1 MPLPRYPSV
10 IGFASRIDDVSLPP
24 ALESRMTCRPLAL
37 ACLVLVLAACKQSA
51 PAEPDVDAN
60 PIASSDMAAEKAAA
74 PNLLSS
80 PEDEVKASMDKF
92 LKAKSFHAVMTM
104 EGARG
109 MTNEMDF
116 VAPDRY
122 RMKMPVGTQVI
133 IGDTMYMQA
142 DGRSMKVPLPKGAL
156 GQWRDPLKIEENK
169 AGLSVEALGSD
180 NVEGQAAK
188 KYLVRNSQPEAGQPG
203 PSEFTFWIGGDG
215 LPLQLLHQG
224 QAQGKPYSMT
234 LRYSRFDDPTIT
246 IDAPQ

>member
-1 MPLPRYPSV
+1 MSFRS
-10 IGFASRIDDVSLPP
+10 I
-24 ALESRMTCRPLAL
+24 ALGCLLLA
-37 ACLVLVLAACKQSA
+37 VAACKPST
-51 PAEPDVDAN
+51 PAE
-60 PIASSDMAAEKAAA
+60 SEAAA
-74 PNLLSS
+74 PASAVAETAAAFNPLSS

-122 RMKMPVGTQVI
+122 RMQMPVGTQVI

-142 DGRSMKVPLPKGAL
+142 DGRSMKVPLPKGTL
-156 GQWRDPLKIEENK
+156 SQWRDPLKIEENK

-180 NVEGQAAK
+180 SVDGQAAK
-188 KYLVRNSQPEAGQPG
+188 KYLVRNTQPE
-203 PSEFTFWIGGDG
+203 PSEFTFWIGSDG

>member
-1 MPLPRYPSV
+1 MTPRS
-10 IGFASRIDDVSLPP
+10 I
-24 ALESRMTCRPLAL
+24 ALGCLLLA
-37 ACLVLVLAACKQSA
+37 VAACKPST
-51 PAEPDVDAN
+51 PADPAVA
-60 PIASSDMAAEKAAA
+60 AAA
-74 PNLLSS
+74 PANAVADTAAALNPLSS
-80 PEDEVKASMDKF
+80 PVDEVKASMDKF

-122 RMKMPVGTQVI
+122 RMKMPAGTQVI
-133 IGDTMYMQA
+133 IDDTMYMQA
-142 DGRSMKVPLPKGAL
+142 DGRSMKVPLPKGTL
-156 GQWRDPLKIEENK
+156 SQWRDPLKIEENK

-180 NVEGQAAK
+180 SVQGQAAK
-188 KYLVRNSQPEAGQPG
+188 KYLVRNTQPEPNQPG
-203 PSEFTFWIGGDG
+203 PNEFTFWIGSDG

-224 QAQGKPYSMT
+224 QAEGKPYSMT

>member
-1 MPLPRYPSV
+1 
-10 IGFASRIDDVSLPP
+10 
-24 ALESRMTCRPLAL
+24 MTCRPLAL
-37 ACLVLVLAACKQSA
+37 ACLALALAACKPPP
-51 PAEPDVDAN
+51 PAEPDGDAN
-60 PIASSDMAAEKAAA
+60 PTASPNAAAEKAAA

-142 DGRSMKVPLPKGAL
+142 DGRSMKVPLPKGTL
-156 GQWRDPLKIEENK
+156 SQWRDPLKIEENK

-180 NVEGQAAK
+180 SVKGQAAK
-188 KYLVRNSQPEAGQPG
+188 KYLVRNTQPE

>member
-1 MPLPRYPSV
+1 MTPRS
-10 IGFASRIDDVSLPP
+10 I
-24 ALESRMTCRPLAL
+24 ALG
-37 ACLVLVLAACKQSA
+37 CLVLAVAACKPST
-51 PAEPDVDAN
+51 PADT
-60 PIASSDMAAEKAAA
+60 AAAAAA
-74 PNLLSS
+74 PASATADTAAALNPLSS

-156 GQWRDPLKIEENK
+156 SQWRDPLKIEENK

-180 NVEGQAAK
+180 SVEGQAAK
-188 KYLVRNSQPEAGQPG
+188 KYLVRNTQPESGQPG

-224 QAQGKPYSMT
+224 QAQGKPYSMI

>member
-1 MPLPRYPSV
+1 MTFR
-10 IGFASRIDDVSLPP
+10 SL
-24 ALESRMTCRPLAL
+24 LLGCLILAI
-37 ACLVLVLAACKQSA
+37 AACKPASPADPAPQAAAAAAAASA
-51 PAEPDVDAN
+51 VVD
-60 PIASSDMAAEKAAA
+60 SVGA

-133 IGDTMYMQA
+133 VGDTMYMQA
-142 DGRSMKVPLPKGAL
+142 DGRAMKVPLPKGTL
-156 GQWRDPLKIEENK
+156 SQWRDPLKIEENK

-180 NVEGQAAK
+180 SVDGQAAK
-188 KYLVRNSQPEAGQPG
+188 KYLVSNTQPE
-203 PSEFTFWIGGDG
+203 PSEFTFWIGSDG
-215 LPLQLLHQG
+215 LPLQLLHKG

-246 IDAPQ
+246 IDPPQ

>member
-1 MPLPRYPSV
+1 
-10 IGFASRIDDVSLPP
+10 
-24 ALESRMTCRPLAL
+24 MTFRSIVLGS
-37 ACLVLVLAACKQSA
+37 LVLAVAACKPSTPADPVATAA
-51 PAEPDVDAN
+51 PANAVAETTAALDA
-60 PIASSDMAAEKAAA
+60 PST
-74 PNLLSS
+74 

-104 EGARG
+104 EGPRG

-122 RMKMPVGTQVI
+122 RMQMPVGTQVI

-156 GQWRDPLKIEENK
+156 SQWRDPLKIEENK

-180 NVEGQAAK
+180 SVQGQTAK
-188 KYLVRNSQPEAGQPG
+188 KYLVRNTQVQPGQPEPT
-203 PSEFTFWIGGDG
+203 EFTFWIGDDG

-224 QAQGKPYSMT
+224 QAQGTPYSMT

-246 IDAPQ
+246 IHAPQ

>member
-1 MPLPRYPSV
+1 
-10 IGFASRIDDVSLPP
+10 
-24 ALESRMTCRPLAL
+24 MTCRPLAL

-51 PAEPDVDAN
+51 PAEPGVDAN

-122 RMKMPVGTQVI
+122 RMKMPMGTQVI

-142 DGRSMKVPLPKGAL
+142 DGRSMKVPLPKGTL
-156 GQWRDPLKIEENK
+156 SQWRDPLKIEENK

-180 NVEGQAAK
+180 SVEGQAAK
-188 KYLVRNSQPEAGQPG
+188 KYLVRNTQPDA
-203 PSEFTFWIGGDG
+203 
-215 LPLQLLHQG
+215 H
-224 QAQGKPYSMT
+224 
-234 LRYSRFDDPTIT
+234 LR
-246 IDAPQ
+246 

>member
-1 MPLPRYPSV
+1 
-10 IGFASRIDDVSLPP
+10 
-24 ALESRMTCRPLAL
+24 MTLRPLAL
-37 ACLVLVLAACKQSA
+37 GCLVLALAACKPSP
-51 PAEPDVDAN
+51 PAEPTASATVPAALN
-60 PIASSDMAAEKAAA
+60 PLA
-74 PNLLSS
+74 S

-92 LKAKSFHAVMTM
+92 LKAKSFHAVMVM

-133 IGDTMYMQA
+133 VGDTLYMQA
-142 DGRSMKVPLPKGAL
+142 DGRSMKVPLPKGTL
-156 GQWRDPLKIEENK
+156 SQWRDPLKIEENK

-180 NVEGQAAK
+180 SVEGQAAK
-188 KYLVRNSQPEAGQPG
+188 KYLVKNTLPEA
-203 PSEFTFWIGGDG
+203 SEFTFWIGSDG

-246 IDAPQ
+246 IDPPQ

>member
-1 MPLPRYPSV
+1 MT
-10 IGFASRIDDVSLPP
+10 SRSI
-24 ALESRMTCRPLAL
+24 ALGCLLLA
-37 ACLVLVLAACKQSA
+37 VAACKPSTPADPAVAATA
-51 PAEPDVDAN
+51 PANAVADTAASLN
-60 PIASSDMAAEKAAA
+60 P
-74 PNLLSS
+74 LSS

-142 DGRSMKVPLPKGAL
+142 DGRSMKVPLPKGTL
-156 GQWRDPLKIEENK
+156 SQWRDPLKIEENK

-180 NVEGQAAK
+180 SVEGQAAK
-188 KYLVRNSQPEAGQPG
+188 KYLVRNTQPEPNQPG
-203 PSEFTFWIGGDG
+203 PNEFTFWIGSDG

-224 QAQGKPYSMT
+224 QAEGKPYSMT